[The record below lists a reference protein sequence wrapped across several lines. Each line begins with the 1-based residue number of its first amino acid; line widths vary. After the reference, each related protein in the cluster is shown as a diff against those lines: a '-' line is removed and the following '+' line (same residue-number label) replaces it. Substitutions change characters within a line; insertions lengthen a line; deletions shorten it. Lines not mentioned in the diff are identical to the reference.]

1 MGEAAMKDIKS
12 SRRMNRRAV
21 LRGAGALGL
30 GAATAP
36 LIGAPA
42 IAERPVLT
50 VSTWGGVTQDGIKAY
65 VQPEFEKRTGA
76 TLAFDIGGQ
85 GVRYNKLL
93 AQRASPASDVFF
105 STDEAVVAGHRAGI
119 LMPASRKNLPNLAE
133 INDWALTVKGI
144 GGDGMVAAAPYTLI
158 AYVLAYNPEV
168 VKEKPTSWA
177 DMWRP
182 EFRDKLALAAPVHTQ
197 MPAFVIIAS
206 ELAGGSA
213 QNVDPGFKKLA
224 ELKPAKLTVFWT
236 DWAPL
241 DKSGDVTLATEF
253 DYYLETMKSQKY
265 PIDYVVPTEKG
276 IGSPECVSIVKGTK
290 QQEIAEVFLDLML
303 SAKVQEAFAMETF
316 QGPTNK
322 TVKLSAE
329 IQARCACGA
338 RVDQLRFFD
347 PMMFADNRP
356 AWTERLNT
364 EVIPHW
370 RAR

>member
-1 MGEAAMKDIKS
+1 MKHKIKVT
-12 SRRMNRRAV
+12 RRAV
-21 LRGAGALGL
+21 LRGAGALGV
-30 GAATAP
+30 GAAA
-36 LIGAPA
+36 AA
-42 IAERPVLT
+42 IARPALAQRQTLT
-50 VSTWGGVTQDGIKAY
+50 LSTWGGITQDGVKAY

-93 AQRASPASDVFF
+93 AQRASPGADVFF

-119 LMPASRKNLPNLAE
+119 LTPAHRKSLPNLAQLH
-133 INDWALTVKGI
+133 DWALTVKGI
-144 GGDGMVAAAPYTLI
+144 GGGDMVAGVPYTLI
-158 AYVLAYNPEV
+158 AYVLAFNPEV
-168 VKEKPTSWA
+168 VKQPPTSWA

-182 EFRDKLALAAPVHTQ
+182 EFHDKLAFAAPVHTQ
-197 MPAFVIIAS
+197 MPAFVILAS

-224 ELKPAKLTVFWT
+224 ELRPSKLTVFWT

-241 DKSGDVTLATEF
+241 DKSGDVTMATEF

-265 PIDYVVPTEKG
+265 PIDYVIPKEKA
-276 IGSPECVSIVKGTK
+276 IGSPEYVSIVKGTK
-290 QQEIAEVFLDLML
+290 NQELAEAFLDLMV
-303 SAKVQEAFAMETF
+303 SAPVQAAFAMETF

-322 TVKLSAE
+322 TVKLDAAS
-329 IQARCACGA
+329 QARCACGA

-347 PMMFADNRP
+347 PAMFADHRP

>member
-1 MGEAAMKDIKS
+1 MVTIKEK
-12 SRRMNRRAV
+12 RRISRRAV

-42 IAERPVLT
+42 LAERPVLT

-119 LMPASRKNLPNLAE
+119 LTSASHKNLPNLTQ
-133 INDWALTVKGI
+133 ISDWAQTVKGI
-144 GGDGMVAAAPYTLI
+144 GGGDGMVATAPYTLI
-158 AYVLAYNPEV
+158 AYVLAYNPEA
-168 VKEKPTSWA
+168 VKDKPTSWA

-182 EFRDKLALAAPVHTQ
+182 EFRDKLAFAAPVHTQ
-197 MPAFVIIAS
+197 MPAFVVIAS

-224 ELKPAKLTVFWT
+224 ELRPAKLTVFWT

-241 DKSGDVTLATEF
+241 NKSGDVTVATEF
-253 DYYLETMKSQKY
+253 DYYLETMKAQKY
-265 PIDYVVPTEKG
+265 PIDYVVPREKG

-303 SAKVQEAFAMETF
+303 SAKVQEAFANETF

-322 TVKLSAE
+322 TVTLGAATA
-329 IQARCACGA
+329 ARCACGA

-347 PMMFADNRP
+347 PVMFADNRP

-364 EVIPHW
+364 EVVPHW